1 MFQGMP
7 RCSLG
12 PRPAG
17 LGDTDKLVDIE
28 SAAGKGL
35 GDRVPA
41 ITACL
46 SAARS
51 DGDQADSALVR
62 LIRKGTRL
70 RNCSSLPATEKSQRT
85 VDRGRGECV
94 L

>member
-1 MFQGMP
+1 M
-7 RCSLG
+7 RSLG

-62 LIRKGTRL
+62 LIRKGTPELAADPGR
-70 RNCSSLPATEKSQRT
+70 REIAPRCRQQRSPS
-85 VDRGRGECV
+85 V